1 MKKFIDWLTNV
12 LAPKAQKFFSKPY
25 IAGVSSSMTKILPFI
40 LAGSIVYVY
49 GVFQGF
55 FPTVLPNLTFLLI
68 FSFRMLGLIASF
80 YVAHQ
85 IMEKLDYP
93 QFSIIAGITSVL
105 TFLMF
110 IKPELDGIATATFQ
124 FGRFGPTGLFVSI
137 AAGLVTAL
145 IFHFFAR
152 LHILEDNDTV
162 PVFVQEW
169 IRNTIPVFVTLS
181 LVYVLCYKVDVDV
194 YQVVM
199 NLFAPISGFLQSF
212 PGFVLL
218 AFLQAFFFTLGVSPW
233 VWGAVRT
240 PVFAA
245 GIAANIAAVEAGMA
259 PEFIVTYEVMFTIGL
274 LTLGGQGSPLPLM
287 AMMLKSKSK
296 KLRQFAAVTIG
307 PAIFNISEPIM
318 YGLPIVFNPVM
329 MIPMW
334 INSVLGACL
343 LWPIFRLG
351 LLNIPAVSLQTGS
364 LPAPITTIMI
374 CQDWRGILWYVVFFV
389 LYAVVWYPFFKAYE
403 RQMLAEEAAES
414 EAAALDS

>member
-1 MKKFIDWLTNV
+1 MQKFIDWLTTK

-25 IAGVSSSMTKILPFI
+25 IAGVSSAMTKILPFI
-40 LAGSIVYVY
+40 LAGSIVYIY

-55 FPTVLPNLTFLLI
+55 FPQVLPNLTFLLI
-68 FSFRMLGLIASF
+68 FSFRMLGLITAF

-85 IMEKLDYP
+85 VMEKLEYP
-93 QFSIIAGITSVL
+93 QYSIIAGITSILV
-105 TFLMF
+105 FMMF
-110 IKPELDGIATATFQ
+110 IKPELDGISTALFQ

-137 AAGLVTAL
+137 AAGVFTVLF
-145 IFHFFAR
+145 FHFFAH
-152 LHILEDNDTV
+152 LHILEDNDTI

-169 IRNTIPVFVTLS
+169 IRNTIPVFVTLA
-181 LVYVLCYKVDVDV
+181 VGYVLCYKVNLDV
-194 YQVVM
+194 YQIIM
-199 NLFAPISGFLQSF
+199 NVFAPISSFLQSF

-245 GIAANIAAVEAGMA
+245 GIAANIAAVEAGLA
-259 PEFIVTYEVMFTIGL
+259 PQYIVTYEVMFTIGL
-274 LTLGGQGSPLPLM
+274 LTLGGQGSPLPLVT
-287 AMMLKSKSK
+287 MMLKSKSK

-318 YGLPIVFNPVM
+318 YGLPVVFNPLM

-334 INSVLGACL
+334 INSIVGSCL
-343 LWPIFRLG
+343 LWVIFRLG

-364 LPAPITTIMI
+364 LPAPFTTVMI
-374 CQDWRGILWYVVFFV
+374 CQDWRGIIWYVVFFV
-389 LYAVVWYPFFKAYE
+389 LYGLIWYPFYKAYE
-403 RQMLAEEAAES
+403 KQVIAEENAEA
-414 EAAALDS
+414 ENK

>member
-1 MKKFIDWLTNV
+1 MKKFIEWLTNV

-25 IAGVSSSMTKILPFI
+25 IAGVSSAMTKILPFI
-40 LAGSIVYVY
+40 LAGSIVYIY
-49 GVFQGF
+49 GVFQSF
-55 FPTVLPNLTFLLI
+55 LPDILPNLTFLLI
-68 FSFRMLGLIASF
+68 FSFRMLGLITAF

-85 IMEKLDYP
+85 IMEKLEFP
-93 QFSIIAGITSVL
+93 QFSIIAGMTSLLV
-105 TFLMF
+105 FLMF
-110 IKPELDGIATATFQ
+110 IKPELDGINTALFQ

-137 AAGLVTAL
+137 AAGVLTAL
-145 IFHFFAR
+145 FFHLFAK
-152 LHILEDNDTV
+152 LHILENNDTV

-181 LVYVLCYKVDVDV
+181 LAYVLCYMVDVDV
-194 YQVVM
+194 YQIIM
-199 NLFAPISGFLQSF
+199 DLFAPISGFLQSF

-245 GIAANIAAVEAGMA
+245 AIAANIAAVEAGLA
-259 PEFIVTYEVMFTIGL
+259 PQYIVTYEVMFTIGL
-274 LTLGGQGSPLPLM
+274 LTLGGQGSPLPLV

-318 YGLPIVFNPVM
+318 YGLPVVFNPIM

-334 INSVLGACL
+334 INSIAGSCL
-343 LWPIFRLG
+343 LWGIFRMG
-351 LLNIPAVSLQTGS
+351 LLNIPAISLQTGS
-364 LPAPITTIMI
+364 LPAPITTVMM
-374 CQDWRGILWYVVFFV
+374 CQDWRGILWYVVFFA
-389 LYAVVWYPFFKAYE
+389 LYALIWYPFYKVLE
-403 RQMLAEEAAES
+403 QQTLAEEATEN
-414 EAAALDS
+414 AA